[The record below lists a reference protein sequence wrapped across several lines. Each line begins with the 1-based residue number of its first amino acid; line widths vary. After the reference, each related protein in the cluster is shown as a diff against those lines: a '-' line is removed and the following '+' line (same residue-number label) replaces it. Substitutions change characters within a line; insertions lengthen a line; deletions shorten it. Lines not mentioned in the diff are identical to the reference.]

1 MNIQLI
7 RQTRQS
13 TIFFENELQRI
24 NKYSLYIKCKYM
36 EF

>member
-13 TIFFENELQRI
+13 TILFENELRRI
-24 NKYSLYIKCKYM
+24 NEYSLCVYT
-36 EF
+36 EV